1 MRALTV
7 IVAVPVAAILILFA
21 MANRAWVAVSVDP
34 FGSSGAYAFQMPL
47 FLIIFLAVMA
57 GILIGGA
64 ADWLRQGRHRREA
77 RRNRAEMQRL
87 ELESARLR
95 AQIDAATA
103 GRAVALPRAEA

>member
-7 IVAVPVAAILILFA
+7 IVAVPVAALLILFA
-21 MANRAWVAVSVDP
+21 MANRSFVAVSVDP
-34 FGSSGAYAFQMPL
+34 FGSGNYAFQMPL
-47 FLIIFLAVMA
+47 FLVIFLAVMA
-57 GILIGGA
+57 GIIIGGA

-95 AQIDAATA
+95 AQIDAAAA